1 MLRRDKIKSY
11 IKIDRQAGGKKTTTI
26 QIMVMVF
33 NATFNNI
40 SVISWCLVLLVYLVC
55 YSIRVLSLIS
65 HSVVWLI
72 EWFKYYFLRWIYT
85 PGATAMRRA
94 MKLLRWR
101 SDTIAKSLL
110 FCRVATIVFSS
121 CCLVI
126 LITFFFMISD
136 GNYSAM
142 VAISLKS

>member
-1 MLRRDKIKSY
+1 
-11 IKIDRQAGGKKTTTI
+11 
-26 QIMVMVF
+26 
-33 NATFNNI
+33 
-40 SVISWCLVLLVYLVC
+40 
-55 YSIRVLSLIS
+55 
-65 HSVVWLI
+65 
-72 EWFKYYFLRWIYT
+72 
-85 PGATAMRRA
+85 MRRA

-126 LITFFFMISD
+126 LITFFVMISD